1 MSKSDLLFLLAL
13 AAIPIQLGRHFFFD
27 FSYVLGIPI
36 DYRAL
41 IIYASDIAVILYLM
55 FFFWGN
61 RAKLKSIFKS
71 LKTFIAVVIVFNT
84 YLLADSLL
92 FSVSYEASLIFVAK
106 TIMFSLFAVASA
118 VTLSKKGLAAKSA
131 TLFKN
136 LILIESAI
144 LMSQFFLQKSLGLS
158 FLGERSFDT
167 TTPSIAHADLFGN
180 QLLRPYGTFPHPNVA
195 AAFLV
200 FALVL
205 FLGSKREKINLLF
218 PSILGFVALVTT
230 FSKSALA
237 ALAVALGIIFAK
249 KKGFLVLIFA
259 LFVAGT
265 LLLKNTSDS
274 SLPTISER
282 LVLIQKSLDITLINP
297 LFGIGSN
304 NFILELSK
312 ANLFSVSQIRLLQ
325 PVHNIFF
332 LILAENGIVGLL
344 LFTALLFVVLKSINT
359 KTKLALFV
367 SILIFASVDHFL
379 WTLQQGQLLLWLS
392 LAFIISP
399 SGVIA
404 RRRSR
409 RSNL

>member
-1 MSKSDLLFLLAL
+1 
-13 AAIPIQLGRHFFFD
+13 
-27 FSYVLGIPI
+27 
-36 DYRAL
+36 
-41 IIYASDIAVILYLM
+41 
-55 FFFWGN
+55 
-61 RAKLKSIFKS
+61 
-71 LKTFIAVVIVFNT
+71 
-84 YLLADSLL
+84 
-92 FSVSYEASLIFVAK
+92 
-106 TIMFSLFAVASA
+106 
-118 VTLSKKGLAAKSA
+118 
-131 TLFKN
+131 
-136 LILIESAI
+136 
-144 LMSQFFLQKSLGLS
+144 QKSLGLS

>member
-55 FFFWGN
+55 FFFWGD

-195 AAFLV
+195 AAF
-200 FALVL
+200 
-205 FLGSKREKINLLF
+205 
-218 PSILGFVALVTT
+218 
-230 FSKSALA
+230 
-237 ALAVALGIIFAK
+237 
-249 KKGFLVLIFA
+249 
-259 LFVAGT
+259 
-265 LLLKNTSDS
+265 
-274 SLPTISER
+274 
-282 LVLIQKSLDITLINP
+282 
-297 LFGIGSN
+297 
-304 NFILELSK
+304 
-312 ANLFSVSQIRLLQ
+312 
-325 PVHNIFF
+325 
-332 LILAENGIVGLL
+332 
-344 LFTALLFVVLKSINT
+344 
-359 KTKLALFV
+359 
-367 SILIFASVDHFL
+367 
-379 WTLQQGQLLLWLS
+379 
-392 LAFIISP
+392 
-399 SGVIA
+399 
-404 RRRSR
+404 
-409 RSNL
+409 